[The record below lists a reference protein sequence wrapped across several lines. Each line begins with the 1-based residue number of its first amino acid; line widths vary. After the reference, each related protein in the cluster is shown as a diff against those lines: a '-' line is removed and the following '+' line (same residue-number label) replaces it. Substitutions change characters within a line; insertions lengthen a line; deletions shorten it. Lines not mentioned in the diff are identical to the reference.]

1 MENRINKIIGLSNGS
16 KYLVL
21 NQAYYKQ
28 INYYFVVGVTE
39 DEQNI
44 TNEFRLLEEKIVDGK
59 LLLSSV
65 EDQETIKLLAEYL
78 APKN

>member
-1 MENRINKIIGLSNGS
+1 MENRINKIIELSNGT

-39 DEQNI
+39 DEQNL
-44 TNEFRLLEEKIVDGK
+44 TNEFRLLEEKIIDGK
-59 LLLSSV
+59 ILLSSV
-65 EDQETIKLLAEYL
+65 EDSETIKLLAEYL

>member
-21 NQAYYKQ
+21 NQACYKQ